1 MAAPQWKA
9 TARKNVE
16 TQAEVPCIHEK
27 KAAAKKNMETQSEFP
42 KQDASVQVR
51 DCSEG
56 QSLAL
61 AVLGK
66 GDSTC
71 DLVSLVV
78 DLKEEVER
86 LRSIKECERETD
98 WWCQTLS
105 TSSRYEYFKFW
116 CSSVQFW
123 APQYRK
129 DTEVLEQVQR
139 RSTIL
144 VKGLENMPYKEQLK
158 ELGLFGQG
166 KRSLRGDL
174 IALFQYLKGAYS
186 KSRLGLFSL
195 VASDRTRGN
204 GHELCQGKFRLVI
217 RKHFFT
223 EGLLSTGIGFPGRW
237 LNLHPWMLLKTVWM
251 WC

>member
-1 MAAPQWKA
+1 M
-9 TARKNVE
+9 
-16 TQAEVPCIHEK
+16 
-27 KAAAKKNMETQSEFP
+27 
-42 KQDASVQVR
+42 
-51 DCSEG
+51 
-56 QSLAL
+56 
-61 AVLGK
+61 
-66 GDSTC
+66 ST
-71 DLVSLVV
+71 VFSFGH
-78 DLKEEVER
+78 
-86 LRSIKECERETD
+86 
-98 WWCQTLS
+98 LS
-105 TSSRYEYFKFW
+105 TGRTLRCWSRSK
-116 CSSVQFW
+116 
-123 APQYRK
+123 
-129 DTEVLEQVQR
+129 EVNKIGE
-139 RSTIL
+139 
-144 VKGLENMPYKEQLK
+144 GLENMPYKEQLK